1 MKDKIYHRYCAMEAM
16 IAQDEE
22 YCYLKQRLEEVSPGF
37 ESAVSQLTP
46 QAQAAVTEY
55 LGILA
60 EIQQRITEL
69 AAFME

>member
-1 MKDKIYHRYCAMEAM
+1 MTGKAYHRYCALEETMAE
-16 IAQDEE
+16 DEE
-22 YCYLKQRLEEVSPGF
+22 YCYLKHRLEDVSPGF
-37 ESAVSQLTP
+37 ESAVARLSP
-46 QAQAAVTEY
+46 EDQAYITEY